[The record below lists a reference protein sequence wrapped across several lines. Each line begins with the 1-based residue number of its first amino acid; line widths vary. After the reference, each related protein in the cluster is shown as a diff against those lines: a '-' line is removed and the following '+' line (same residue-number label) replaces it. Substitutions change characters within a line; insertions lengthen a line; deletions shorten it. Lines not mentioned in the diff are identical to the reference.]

1 MQMQNKIEERF
12 PFMWGMVVFVVVVT
26 ALILWHWHVS

>member
-12 PFMWGMVVFVVVVT
+12 PFMWGMVVVVVVVT